1 MHLLKKAVAAAAILA
16 ATAVAVPSASQQEPD
31 AGYTSSLDTDVLAGV
46 VEAYL
51 AGFVP
56 ETGALG
62 NESRPLPENGA
73 DVGFSSEAGKVSYEA
88 AEGSRRRPA
97 SVETQ
102 DDFDLVC
109 VYTTGFPAI
118 AQFANTEI
126 PALCF
131 GSALCSDDMIYMVG
145 CPAINGGTACPRP
158 KYCGGGSVNHGLQ
171 LKVDVPMAVRP
182 DDYFSSDNYRY
193 R

>member
-88 AEGSRRRPA
+88 AEGSRRRPT

-102 DDFDLVC
+102 DDLVC
-109 VYTTGFPAI
+109 VYMTGFPAI

-131 GSALCSDDMIYMVG
+131 GSILCSDDMIYIVA
-145 CPAINGGTACPRP
+145 CPAINGGAACPMP
-158 KYCGGGSVNHGLQ
+158 EYCGGRVDHGLQ
-171 LKVDVPMAVRP
+171 LKINMPEAVRP
-182 DDYFSSDNYRY
+182 DDYHSSDNYRY